1 MVPLYKLKKLIPSQR
16 RRKMILM
23 FTMIE
28 KSLREGKSFKTYEYS
43 NESIKELIELIFED
57 PLLTEDAHVR
67 LLMLLERE
75 STEFDILRIVNE
87 ARNILLNITGMLPAE
102 WDLISPGEQ
111 PMEDKHRRFFPGV
124 MAYAE
129 DIRSPFNVG
138 SIFRTAET
146 FGVEKLF
153 VSPLCASPEHQRAK
167 RSAMGCIDFV
177 PWEVKVLSDFS
188 NTTNIF
194 ALETGGTPI
203 QDFEFPKV
211 GLVVLGSEELGISP
225 ESLDLCTYGRVSI
238 PMHGIKASLNVSVAF
253 GIVMHHWSTYLA
265 TNVGLT

>member
-1 MVPLYKLKKLIPSQR
+1 MVPLYKLKQLIPSQR

-28 KSLREGKSFKTYEYS
+28 KTLREGKSFKTYEFS
-43 NESIKELIELIFED
+43 NESIKEFVELIFED
-57 PLLTEDAHVR
+57 PLLTEDACVR
-67 LLMLLERE
+67 LRMLLQKE
-75 STEFDILRIVNE
+75 SAEFDLLRLVNE
-87 ARNILLNITGMLPAE
+87 ARNTLLSITGMLPAE
-102 WDLISPGEQ
+102 WDLISPGEKILQ
-111 PMEDKHRRFFPGV
+111 SEQRRFFSGV

-153 VSPLCASPEHQRAK
+153 ISPLCASPEHQRAK

-177 PWEVKVLSDFS
+177 PWEVKKLSDFS
-188 NTTNIF
+188 NTTHIF

-203 QDFEFPKV
+203 QEFKFPKK
-211 GLVVLGSEELGISP
+211 GIVVLGSEELGISP
-225 ESLDLCTYGRVSI
+225 EALELCTYGRVSI

-253 GIVMHHWSTYLA
+253 GIVMQYWAAHLA
-265 TNVGLT
+265 KDF